1 MPEGI
6 LRTLYN
12 SVDSKKERGEE
23 SLNPIPALLL
33 ESAKTSYIVKM
44 FAKKNCPK
52 NDKLYIF
59 EKPLTMPFQLSK
71 TFCKILNN
79 LMCN

>member
-6 LRTLYN
+6 LRILYN

-44 FAKKNCPK
+44 FAKRNCPK
-52 NDKLYIF
+52 KR
-59 EKPLTMPFQLSK
+59 
-71 TFCKILNN
+71 
-79 LMCN
+79 